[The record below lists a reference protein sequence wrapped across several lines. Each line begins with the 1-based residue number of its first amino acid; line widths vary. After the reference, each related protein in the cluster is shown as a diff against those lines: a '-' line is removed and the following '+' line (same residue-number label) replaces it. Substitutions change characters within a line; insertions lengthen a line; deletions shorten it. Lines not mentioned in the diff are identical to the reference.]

1 MVKNTWKVLGI
12 LGLYAALAWH
22 TPVVAEAAEIAVETS
37 TTLYAKIDAPIVA
50 VRTAKNETSQAV
62 MQASKGQMYEAAGPA
77 ENGWVKVTTQSGDG
91 YIQSSRVTLI
101 EKAEEKVDQSVKLRQ
116 DVVEYAL
123 QFVGNRYV
131 YGGLD
136 PNTGVDC
143 SGFTR
148 YVMQHAAGISLSHS
162 SRAQSNEG
170 RAVSYSEI
178 RPGDLIFYGGKGY
191 INHVALYIGNG
202 QIVHAST
209 ERTGIKVSNADYR
222 NPVKVVRVLN

>member
-1 MVKNTWKVLGI
+1 MAKKTWKVLGI
-12 LGLYAALAWH
+12 LGLYAALAWY
-22 TPVVAEAAEIAVETS
+22 TPDTAAGAEIAVETS

-50 VRTAKNETSQAV
+50 VRTAKNDSSRAV
-62 MQASKGQMYEAAGPA
+62 LQASKGQMYEAAGPA
-77 ENGWVKVTTQSGDG
+77 ENGWVRVTTQSGDG
-91 YIQSSRVTLI
+91 YIQSNRVTLI
-101 EKAEEKVDQSVKLRQ
+101 EKAQEKVDQSVKQRQ
-116 DVVEYAL
+116 DVVDYAL

-162 SRAQSNEG
+162 SRAQSGEG
-170 RAVSYSEI
+170 RVISYSEI
-178 RPGDLIFYGGKGY
+178 KPGDLIFYGGTGY

-209 ERTGIKVSNADYR
+209 ERTGIKISNANYR
-222 NPVKVVRVLN
+222 NPVKVIRVLN

>member
-1 MVKNTWKVLGI
+1 MAKKTWKVLGI
-12 LGLYAALAWH
+12 LGLYAALAWY
-22 TPVVAEAAEIAVETS
+22 TPDTAAGAEIVVETS

-50 VRTAKNETSQAV
+50 VRTAKNDSSRAV
-62 MQASKGQMYEAAGPA
+62 LQASKGQMYEAAGPA
-77 ENGWVKVTTQSGDG
+77 ENGWVRVTTQSGDG
-91 YIQSSRVTLI
+91 YIQSNRVTLI
-101 EKAEEKVDQSVKLRQ
+101 EKAQEKVDQSVKQRQ
-116 DVVEYAL
+116 DVVDYAL

-162 SRAQSNEG
+162 SRAQSGEG
-170 RAVSYSEI
+170 RVISYSEI
-178 RPGDLIFYGGKGY
+178 KPGDLIFYGGTGY

-202 QIVHAST
+202 QVVHAST
-209 ERTGIKVSNADYR
+209 ERTGIKISNANYR
-222 NPVKVVRVLN
+222 NPVKIVRVLN